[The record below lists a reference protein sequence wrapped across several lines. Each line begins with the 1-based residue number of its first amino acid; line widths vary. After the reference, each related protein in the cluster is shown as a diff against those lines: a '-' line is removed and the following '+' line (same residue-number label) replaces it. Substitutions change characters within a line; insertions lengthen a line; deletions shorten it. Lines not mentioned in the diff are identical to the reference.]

1 MNLQSGIG
9 SHRIGG
15 WHFHPASGELRRGS
29 EVRRLEPRAARTLEL
44 LCEARGGVVSHEQLI
59 REVWSGRTLSDN
71 SVAVVVGQLRRAL
84 DDDARDPRLIETIP
98 KRGYRLV
105 AEAPPAK
112 AANRRYLLLALV
124 IAVAAIGAAAGV
136 RAMIAAGRP
145 DIAMADIP
153 NQTGD
158 ARYDPLATATT
169 ELMLAE
175 LSKRGY
181 DVERGDDGPLKIAG
195 KLVMWNGAPFL
206 GLSATDARGVVRW
219 SAMTKG
225 TADAVPAGLHAAL
238 DDFQKKVPR

>member
-1 MNLQSGIG
+1 M
-9 SHRIGG
+9 
-15 WHFHPASGELRRGS
+15 
-29 EVRRLEPRAARTLEL
+29 
-44 LCEARGGVVSHEQLI
+44 
-59 REVWSGRTLSDN
+59 
-71 SVAVVVGQLRRAL
+71 
-84 DDDARDPRLIETIP
+84 
-98 KRGYRLV
+98 
-105 AEAPPAK
+105 
-112 AANRRYLLLALV
+112 
-124 IAVAAIGAAAGV
+124 
-136 RAMIAAGRP
+136 MAAGRP

-158 ARYDPLATATT
+158 ARYDPLARATT
-169 ELMLAE
+169 ELMLTE

-181 DVERGDDGPLKIAG
+181 DVERGGDGPLKIAG